1 MLQIGVTVLT
11 EKAQN
16 RREAFIEELLSSN
29 FTTYFAATHPK
40 YSTGNKAFRFTPTPV
55 SAAVPYSWKY
65 QDARSKL
72 FELSDLLTVDEA
84 ERRNINF
91 VNPALR
97 NFMPAASLPT
107 LRGGIQLLL
116 PGEKA
121 CTHRHSA
128 NAFRFILEAPD
139 SGASTVV
146 EGTKIPMHPGD
157 LVMTPNWSW
166 HDHHNESGSHA
177 IWYDGLDVLMAYWIG
192 GVFSQEFKDVAGDS
206 YQAIRQTADP
216 VVHCYGPGLLHRKT
230 MFPEHV
236 PASDNPLLYYPYS
249 RARQALQNLLEAGAG
264 NEYDGV
270 LMEYVNPING
280 GPTFPSMN
288 TAIRMVPGKST
299 LEARHRTE
307 NIIFITVEG
316 SVTFHLPDD
325 QTFDTKPFDVTAIPS
340 WVPYTITNSDQDA
353 AVLFSNSDRPLFQ
366 KLGFYREATV

>member
-1 MLQIGVTVLT
+1 LQIEVTVLT

-29 FTTYFAATHPK
+29 FTTYFAVTHPK

-65 QDARSKL
+65 QEARAKL
-72 FELSDLLTVDEA
+72 FELSDLLTVEEA

-121 CTHRHSA
+121 HTHRHSA

-146 EGTKIPMHPGD
+146 EGTRIPMHPGD

-177 IWYDGLDVLMAYWIG
+177 IWYDGLDVLMAYWMG
-192 GVFSQEFKDVAGDS
+192 GVFSQEFTDVAGES
-206 YQAIRQTADP
+206 YQTVRQTADP

-230 MFPEHV
+230 MLPDQV
-236 PASDNPLLYYPYS
+236 PASANPLLYYPYS
-249 RARQALQNLLEAGAG
+249 RARQALQDLLEAGAG
-264 NEYDGV
+264 NEHDGV

-307 NIIFITVEG
+307 NIIFIAMEG

-325 QTFDTKPFDVTAIPS
+325 QRFDTKPFDVTAIPS
-340 WVPYTITNSDQDA
+340 WVPYTVTNSDQDA